1 MIKKIT
7 TNFPIKLLSVFLA
20 IITWA
25 IIMNIVNPIITGY
38 VNLSVNV
45 ENENAIHEQNKTY
58 FILDTRSVRVT
69 YRTKTNNQMTI
80 NASDFYAYID
90 LNDIAY
96 VSDMTSNE
104 RRVAVRVKPSPEVDN
119 IISNVQ
125 VEPSEVKVVID
136 DVSRNEYKVQYN
148 IVGDVGA
155 GHSIGNVILSPN
167 VVYVSSS
174 NAVLDSI
181 DHIAIDIPV
190 VKNGDETFSG
200 ISKIK
205 LYAADNTVLPTE
217 GLMLSAEDIGYSVVL
232 NSTANITLNAIVEG
246 KVASGYNLVETQI
259 SPSTI
264 LIEGPKGFIQN
275 IYSYDLPAINVSG
288 LSENKEYKFK
298 LSEILPIG
306 ITSKVN
312 EVTVTVVI
320 NNNVINAPLESE
332 VGPHVDNEN
341 GISESAGIINAT
353 RKSEVS
359 ETSELE
365 SIAPNEL
372 TETNESNV
380 NADK

>member
-1 MIKKIT
+1 MIKKLMA
-7 TNFPIKLLSVFLA
+7 NLSIKLLSILLA
-20 IITWA
+20 VITWA
-25 IIMNIVNPIITGY
+25 TIMNIVNPIITGY

-58 FILDTRSVRVT
+58 FILDTRSVRVS

-104 RRVAVRVKPSPEVDN
+104 RKVAVQIKSSPDVDN

-155 GHSIGNVILSPN
+155 GHSVGNVLLSPN
-167 VVYVSSS
+167 IVYVSSS
-174 NAVLDSI
+174 NAVLESI

-190 VKNGDETFSG
+190 SKNGDETFSG

-205 LYAADNTVLPTE
+205 LYAADNTVLPTD

-232 NSTANITLNAIVEG
+232 NSTANITLNPIVEG
-246 KVASGYNLVETQI
+246 HVESGYNLVETRVTPNSI
-259 SPSTI
+259 V
-264 LIEGPKGFIQN
+264 IEGPKGFVQN
-275 IYSYDLPAINVSG
+275 IYSYDLPTINISG

-298 LSEILPIG
+298 LSDILPIG
-306 ITSKVN
+306 VTSKVN
-312 EVTVTVVI
+312 EVTVTVVVS
-320 NNNVINAPLESE
+320 NNVINAPAGSE
-332 VGPHVDNEN
+332 VGPHIDNEN
-341 GISESAGIINAT
+341 EITESAGIINAT
-353 RKSEVS
+353 RRNEMN
-359 ETSELE
+359 ETKEFE
-365 SIAPNEL
+365 SIVSNEVI
-372 TETNESNV
+372 ESSDANI
-380 NADK
+380 NK

>member
-1 MIKKIT
+1 MIKKLT
-7 TNFPIKLLSVFLA
+7 TNLSIKLLSVLLA
-20 IITWA
+20 VITWA
-25 IIMNIVNPIITGY
+25 TIMNIVNPIITGY

-58 FILDTRSVRVT
+58 FILDARSVRVS

-104 RRVAVRVKPSPEVDN
+104 RRVAVRIKSSPEVDN

-190 VKNGDETFSG
+190 SKSGDETFSG

-205 LYAADNTVLPTE
+205 LYTADNTALPTE
-217 GLMLSAEDIGYSVVL
+217 GLMFSAEDIGYSVVL

-246 KVASGYNLVETQI
+246 KVESGYNLVETRV

-275 IYSYDLPAINVSG
+275 IYSYDLPTINVNG
-288 LSENKEYKFK
+288 LKESKEFKFK
-298 LSEILPIG
+298 LSDILPLG
-306 ITSKVN
+306 ITSNVD
-312 EVTVTVVI
+312 EVSVTAVVVD
-320 NNNVINAPLESE
+320 NVINAPNGLE
-332 VGPHVDNEN
+332 VGPHVNNEN
-341 GISESAGIINAT
+341 EKTESAGIINAT
-353 RKSEVS
+353 VKSE
-359 ETSELE
+359 EAKTSEFETIRPEE
-365 SIAPNEL
+365 SL
-372 TETNESNV
+372 ETNANVIDES
-380 NADK
+380 K

>member
-1 MIKKIT
+1 MGNEQKKDY
-7 TNFPIKLLSVFLA
+7 KSSFLWSIVLCATLIIA
-20 IITWA
+20 II
-25 IIMNIVNPIITGY
+25 V
-38 VNLSVNV
+38 VVNV
-45 ENENAIHEQNKTY
+45 GCI
-58 FILDTRSVRVT
+58 
-69 YRTKTNNQMTI
+69 TI
-80 NASDFYAYID
+80 
-90 LNDIAY
+90 
-96 VSDMTSNE
+96 
-104 RRVAVRVKPSPEVDN
+104 
-119 IISNVQ
+119 
-125 VEPSEVKVVID
+125 
-136 DVSRNEYKVQYN
+136 
-148 IVGDVGA
+148 
-155 GHSIGNVILSPN
+155 
-167 VVYVSSS
+167 
-174 NAVLDSI
+174 
-181 DHIAIDIPV
+181 
-190 VKNGDETFSG
+190 
-200 ISKIK
+200 
-205 LYAADNTVLPTE
+205 PTW
-217 GLMLSAEDIGYSVVL
+217 L
-232 NSTANITLNAIVEG
+232 NITLNAIVEG
-246 KVASGYNLVETQI
+246 NVASGYNLVETQI

-341 GISESAGIINAT
+341 GIAESAGIINAT

-372 TETNESNV
+372 TETNESTV

>member
-1 MIKKIT
+1 MIKKLMA
-7 TNFPIKLLSVFLA
+7 NLSIKLLSILLA
-20 IITWA
+20 VITWA
-25 IIMNIVNPIITGY
+25 TIMNIVNPIITGY

-58 FILDTRSVRVT
+58 FILDTRSVRVS

-104 RRVAVRVKPSPEVDN
+104 RKVAVQIKSSPDVDN

-155 GHSIGNVILSPN
+155 GHSVGNVLLSPN
-167 VVYVSSS
+167 IVYVSSS
-174 NAVLDSI
+174 NAVLESI

-190 VKNGDETFSG
+190 SKNGDETFSG

-205 LYAADNTVLPTE
+205 LYAADNTVLPTD

-232 NSTANITLNAIVEG
+232 NSTANITLNPIVEG
-246 KVASGYNLVETQI
+246 HVESGYNLVETRVTPNSI
-259 SPSTI
+259 V
-264 LIEGPKGFIQN
+264 IEGPKGFVQN
-275 IYSYDLPAINVSG
+275 IYSYDLPTINISG

-298 LSEILPIG
+298 LSDILPIG
-306 ITSKVN
+306 VTSKVN
-312 EVTVTVVI
+312 EVTVTVVVS
-320 NNNVINAPLESE
+320 NNVINAPVGSE
-332 VGPHVDNEN
+332 VGPHIDNEN
-341 GISESAGIINAT
+341 EITESAGIINAT
-353 RKSEVS
+353 RRNEMN
-359 ETSELE
+359 ETKEFE
-365 SIAPNEL
+365 SIVSNEVI
-372 TETNESNV
+372 ESSDANI
-380 NADK
+380 NK

>member
-1 MIKKIT
+1 MIKKLMA
-7 TNFPIKLLSVFLA
+7 NLSIKLLSILLA
-20 IITWA
+20 VITWA
-25 IIMNIVNPIITGY
+25 TIMNIVNPIITGY

-58 FILDTRSVRVT
+58 FILDTRSVRVS
-69 YRTKTNNQMTI
+69 YRTKTNNQMAI

-104 RRVAVRVKPSPEVDN
+104 RKVAVQIKSSPDIDN

-155 GHSIGNVILSPN
+155 GHSVGNVLLSPN
-167 VVYVSSS
+167 IVYVSSS
-174 NAVLDSI
+174 NAVLESI

-190 VKNGDETFSG
+190 SKNGDETFSG

-205 LYAADNTVLPTE
+205 LYAADNTVLPTD

-232 NSTANITLNAIVEG
+232 NSTANITLNPIVEG
-246 KVASGYNLVETQI
+246 HVESGYNLVETRVTPNSI
-259 SPSTI
+259 V
-264 LIEGPKGFIQN
+264 IEGPKGFVQN
-275 IYSYDLPAINVSG
+275 IYSYDLPTINISG

-298 LSEILPIG
+298 LSDILPIG
-306 ITSKVN
+306 VTSKVN
-312 EVTVTVVI
+312 EVTVTVVVS
-320 NNNVINAPLESE
+320 NNVINAPVGSE
-332 VGPHVDNEN
+332 VGPHIDNKNE
-341 GISESAGIINAT
+341 ITESAGIINAT
-353 RKSEVS
+353 RRNEMN
-359 ETSELE
+359 ETKEFE
-365 SIAPNEL
+365 SIVSNEVI
-372 TETNESNV
+372 ESSDANI
-380 NADK
+380 NK